1 MTLPSGP
8 CKDALLNLR
17 QLEDWVRAYVV

>member
-8 CKDALLNLR
+8 CKDASVNLE
-17 QLEDWVRAYVV
+17 QFEEWVRAYVV

>member
-8 CKDALLNLR
+8 CKDASVNLG
-17 QLEDWVRAYVV
+17 QLEEWVRAYVV

>member
-8 CKDALLNLR
+8 CKDAVLNLGK
-17 QLEDWVRAYVV
+17 LEEWVQAYVV

>member
-8 CKDALLNLR
+8 CKDALLNLV
-17 QLEDWVRAYVV
+17 QLEDWVKAYVV